1 MSCPNANSPIDIS
14 QQNVAGKCDLKCDY
28 NYKYPNSSCIATNR
42 GDYIS
47 ISYDT
52 FSSSPVNYNSIDYNV
67 KEIRIYHPS
76 LHTFNQNK
84 SVAELIIIHIS
95 NKGTNPLLVCI
106 PLTENNTN
114 SDSSKILTTI
124 INNVSINAPSNGES
138 ATITMDN
145 FSLNYFVSTKPFFSY
160 TAIQPYQPCVGNVDI
175 IVFQPNVVNSYI
187 STGSLNKLKKINQTN
202 SYSTKKGPLLFYN
215 SKGPNQS
222 VNTGNDDIYID
233 CKPIDKS
240 SEQISVTKSNSNSN
254 SNSLSI
260 DWNAI
265 QNSFLFKLIIGS
277 LLFVFLIMIFYFILK
292 LISGRPV
299 EFKKKLNN
307 SFTPKS

>member
-1 MSCPNANSPIDIS
+1 MSCPNSNSPIDIS
-14 QQNVAGKCDLKCDY
+14 QQNVSGKCDLKCDY

-52 FSSSPVNYNSIDYNV
+52 FSSSPVKYNSIDYNV

-84 SVAELIIIHIS
+84 SVAEIIIIHIS

-106 PLTENNTN
+106 PLTENNIN
-114 SDSSKILTTI
+114 SDSSTILTTI
-124 INNVSINAPSNGES
+124 INNVSINAPSSGES

-145 FSLNYFVSTKPFFSY
+145 FSLNYFVPTKPFFSY

-175 IVFQPNVVNSYI
+175 IVFQPNVANCYI
-187 STGSLNKLKKINQTN
+187 STASLNKLKKINQTN

-215 SKGPNQS
+215 SKGSNQS
-222 VNTGNDDIYID
+222 INTGNDEIYID

-240 SEQISVTKSNSNSN
+240 SEQILLTNSNYN
-254 SNSLSI
+254 SDSLNNI

-292 LISGRPV
+292 LISGRPF
-299 EFKKKLNN
+299 EFKKTIN
-307 SFTPKS
+307 STKKS

>member
-1 MSCPNANSPIDIS
+1 MSCPNSNSPIDIS
-14 QQNVAGKCDLKCDY
+14 QQNVSGKCDLKCEY
-28 NYKYPNSSCIATNR
+28 NYNYTNSSCIATNR

-47 ISYDT
+47 INYDT
-52 FSSSPVNYNSIDYNV
+52 FSSSPVKYNSIDYNV

-106 PLTENNTN
+106 PLIENNTN
-114 SDSSKILTTI
+114 SDSSTILTTI
-124 INNVSINAPSNGES
+124 INNISINAPSNGES

-145 FSLNYFVSTKPFFSY
+145 FSLSYFIPNKAFFSY

-175 IVFQPNVVNSYI
+175 IVFQPNVANCYI
-187 STGSLNKLKKINQTN
+187 STNSLNKLKKINQTN
-202 SYSTKKGPLLFYN
+202 SYTTKKGPLLFYN

-222 VNTGNDDIYID
+222 GIAGNDEIYID

-240 SEQISVTKSNSNSN
+240 AEQISVTKTNYNSSSS
-254 SNSLSI
+254 SNSLII
-260 DWNAI
+260 DWYAI
-265 QNSFLFKLIIGS
+265 QNSFIFKLIMGS
-277 LLFVFLIMIFYFILK
+277 LLFVFLIIIFYFILK
-292 LISGRPV
+292 LISGTPI
-299 EFKKKLNN
+299 EFKKKIN
-307 SFTPKS
+307 STNKS